1 MRLPSCL
8 VLALM
13 LCRAL
18 PSVFGGR
25 LPPID
30 FAVKR
35 FASAPGPVAAPAGHR
50 LEVPSAAPVSNR
62 IIDGWSDDG
71 NWGKFAAYISFTS
84 GSFCTG
90 SLVGPAHILTAAH
103 CVVDSGRVLDPSE
116 VAFVWLQGQLY
127 SVGTVMVDSGYASF
141 QGPSDQSAND
151 IAMLGL
157 TTAPPLSPIALASWV
172 PTPGDVVYAA
182 GYGAIEPGAG
192 APTADSLMLTDMLV
206 YDPASCTDPSSPF
219 ADDFCAGMAYMAD
232 GSNGGHACHGDSGGP
247 VVTSDGYLTGVVS
260 WGKDDCSVPYSFYT
274 AVAQHL
280 DTINAMMAAW
290 QPV

>member
-1 MRLPSCL
+1 MAGLRASPASPRW
-8 VLALM
+8 VLAAAHEERE
-13 LCRAL
+13 RAL
-18 PSVFGGR
+18 LLAPTACECR
-25 LPPID
+25 L
-30 FAVKR
+30 
-35 FASAPGPVAAPAGHR
+35 APAPYH
-50 LEVPSAAPVSNR
+50 A
-62 IIDGWSDDG
+62 
-71 NWGKFAAYISFTS
+71 
-84 GSFCTG
+84 
-90 SLVGPAHILTAAH
+90 
-103 CVVDSGRVLDPSE
+103 
-116 VAFVWLQGQLY
+116 
-127 SVGTVMVDSGYASF
+127 GYASF

-157 TTAPPLSPIALASWV
+157 TTAPPLSPIALASQV

-206 YDPASCTDPSSPF
+206 YDPASCTDPGSPF

-260 WGKDDCSVPYSFYT
+260 WGKEDCSVPYSFYT

-280 DTINAMMAAW
+280 DIINAMMAAW